1 MVEKE
6 FYKELEKPRVE
17 ALQRIREE
25 ILIKPQQADEFTA
38 KEVADELGIEKKT
51 AQYRLNKLVDEG
63 KMTSRKA
70 PNHEG
75 YHARLYRWAT

>member
-1 MVEKE
+1 MTNEE
-6 FYKELEKPRVE
+6 FYREAEKPRMD
-17 ALQRIREE
+17 ALRRIREE
-25 ILIKPQQADEFTA
+25 ILIEPQQPDEFTA

-70 PNHEG
+70 PNKEG
-75 YHARLYRWAT
+75 YHARLYRWAS